1 MDWTERFF
9 HYMSKTWK
17 NLELEEARGE
27 RSGEEELS
35 SHHKSGGEDK
45 SSGEAQSGVRPPRAD
60 NIYTRSLAVY
70 AARERAKWNQM
81 AVRAH
86 AAFSAIRLK
95 HGIEQ

>member
-1 MDWTERFF
+1 MEKFGIRG
-9 HYMSKTWK
+9 
-17 NLELEEARGE
+17 GE
-27 RSGEEELS
+27 RRTVGREELS
-35 SHHKSGGEDK
+35 SHNKSGGEDK

-86 AAFSAIRLK
+86 AAFSAF
-95 HGIEQ
+95 G